1 MCGICGIVAAD
12 GLVQPEAA
20 RLRVEAM
27 LQALS
32 HRGPDAVGSVA
43 TDAAV
48 LGVTRLT
55 IRGLEAVSQ
64 PMVDAETGVVAV
76 CNGELDN
83 HHELRRWLVDRGRP
97 VRHKTDVAV
106 IPGLF
111 LELGEG
117 FVHRLVG
124 AFAIAIWDPRSRKL
138 TLARDRAGE
147 RHLFYTWCGNEVI
160 FATELAALVARSHW
174 PIRLNQAGLR
184 KYLQLGVFPS
194 PDTPFAGIRKV
205 APGELVV
212 LEGAKIRRERYWRW
226 GNVETPKQPPS
237 LDAFD
242 GTFRTAVG
250 RQTEVDVDFGVFLS
264 GGIDSS
270 LVSAVVRSL
279 HPKRR
284 LAAYTLRFEE
294 PSFDVGTFA
303 EVVARRLDMEL
314 VTVMVHPEDVRRE
327 VGTLIRLVGE
337 PLADPAWL
345 PAALLARRAA
355 QDVRVAL
362 VGEGADELFGGYP
375 TYIGAGVAAQFARLP
390 RWARSLVRRA
400 VETLP
405 PSQKKVTISFLLKR
419 FVQGA
424 DLDGIAR
431 HCLWV
436 SNIAPALLRRLGVAP
451 PELEI
456 EEAAGGHLIDRVQ
469 RWDLETM
476 LAEGL
481 LTKADRSS
489 MSSAL
494 ELRAP
499 FLDAGVMEFAK
510 ALPLADRVRGFTTKV
525 FLKRYAMRYLP
536 AEIVHRRKRG
546 LSVPIGRWLRGPLQ
560 EWAAAALASGQLERV
575 GISNAAALDLFAEHC
590 EHKADHARA
599 LWTLLVLS
607 EWLDWLGNETTSL
620 AREEV
625 ATQPSAKTK
634 DARLTDGLGPAGMP
648 PECTARP
655 EFATPASTRH

>member
-1 MCGICGIVAAD
+1 
-12 GLVQPEAA
+12 
-20 RLRVEAM
+20 M

-32 HRGPDAVGSVA
+32 HRGPDAVGIVTTA
-43 TDAAV
+43 TAV
-48 LGVTRLT
+48 LGTARLT
-55 IRGLEAVSQ
+55 IRGLEEANQ

-83 HHELRRWLVDRGRP
+83 HHELRQWLAERGRP
-97 VRHKTDVAV
+97 VQHKTDVAV

-117 FVHRLVG
+117 FVRKLAG
-124 AFAIAIWDPRSRKL
+124 AFAIAIWDPRTRKL

-147 RHLFYTWCGNEVI
+147 RHLFFTLGGNEII
-160 FATELAALVARSHW
+160 FASELAALVSRSRL
-174 PIRLNQAGLR
+174 PIHLDQAGLR

-194 PDTPFAGIRKV
+194 PETPFAEIRKV

-212 LEGAKIRRERYWRW
+212 LEDGKTRRERYWRW
-226 GNVETPKQPPS
+226 GIVERPKQPPS

-242 GTFRTAVG
+242 KTFRAAVG
-250 RQTEVDVDFGVFLS
+250 RQTDVDVDFGVFLS

-270 LVSAVVRSL
+270 LVSSVARAL
-279 HPKRR
+279 HPKRP
-284 LAAYTLRFEE
+284 LTAYTLRFEE
-294 PSFDVGTFA
+294 PTFDEGTFA
-303 EVVARRLDMEL
+303 EAVARRLDMKL
-314 VTVMVHPEDVRRE
+314 VTVMVQPEDLSRE
-327 VGTLIRLVGE
+327 LGTLVRLVGE

-355 QDVRVAL
+355 EDVRVGL

-375 TYIGAGVAAQFARLP
+375 TYIGAGVAEHFARLP
-390 RWARSLVRRA
+390 RWVRSFLRRV
-400 VETLP
+400 VEALP

-431 HCLWV
+431 HRLWV
-436 SNIAPALLRRLGVAP
+436 SNITPGLLQRLGVAP
-451 PELEI
+451 PELGA
-456 EEAAGGHLIDRVQ
+456 EEAEGLLIDLVQ

-489 MSSAL
+489 MSYAL

-499 FLDAGVMEFAK
+499 FLDDDVMEFAESI
-510 ALPLADRVRGFTTKV
+510 PLEDRVKGFTTKV

-536 AEIVHRRKRG
+536 NEIVHRRKRG
-546 LSVPIGRWLRGPLQ
+546 LSVPIGRWLRGPLR
-560 EWAAAALASGQLERV
+560 EWADAALANGRLERV
-575 GISNAAALDLFAEHC
+575 GISIAAAQGLLADHC
-590 EHKADHARA
+590 ERKADHARA

-607 EWLDWLGNETTSL
+607 EWLDWVANETDSLPDAAVEHRPTSN
-620 AREEV
+620 RN
-625 ATQPSAKTK
+625 
-634 DARLTDGLGPAGMP
+634 
-648 PECTARP
+648 
-655 EFATPASTRH
+655 